1 MSQQRLCV
9 LQLTCPLTTVVLRDE
24 GREVARASLS
34 VANDA
39 AWTLEEDVQL
49 FTRLPILKKG
59 LLIWCAA
66 DYTEIFS
73 VAWERALRIIGVSGR
88 IPAGTSLLDLLVS
101 M

>member
-1 MSQQRLCV
+1 M
-9 LQLTCPLTTVVLRDE
+9 LRDE
-24 GREVARASLS
+24 GREVARASLH
-34 VANDA
+34 VASDA
-39 AWTLEEDVQL
+39 AWTLEEEVHL

-59 LLIWCAA
+59 LLIWCAD

-88 IPAGTSLLDLLVS
+88 IPAGTSLLDLLVA